1 MPPELTHD
9 IILVFVVIAAAI
21 FLFIVEW
28 LRVDVVAVLIMVAL
42 PILGLVSG
50 SEAFSGFASNA
61 VISIIAVI
69 IIGAGLDHTGVVNRV
84 VGPLVKLAGAR
95 RWRIVGLLSLTIA
108 LISGFMQNIGA
119 AALFLPAVRR
129 ISRKTKTPI
138 SALLMPV
145 GFSAILGGTI
155 TLVGSSPL
163 IMLNDLLDPYKLE
176 RFSLFSPF
184 PIGLALVLAG
194 IVYFIVLGP
203 VLLPADEGPDP
214 GANLFDPLQD
224 YPLVGRLFELWL
236 PHRAGHAPTV
246 ESLCDQ
252 YLVHV
257 VAMGQDGGRSMHL
270 PPDRGDTVQA
280 GSVLAVYG
288 PEEKVREMA
297 VDLGMEIKPALKIF
311 AKHVSGEVAGVV
323 EAIVTPRSEFNGKSL
338 DEIKFR
344 RHHLVTPLAV
354 MREDKIFYNRLPEV
368 VLQTGDAILMHG
380 SWERFQHLRHRRN
393 FIFTHPLNH
402 EIVHPQ
408 KALWAA
414 FWFLLAMGLV
424 FFSGLKLSVCLM
436 AGAMGM
442 VLSRVL
448 SMDEAYRSVDWRT
461 VFLLAGLY
469 PLGIATQNS
478 GAAAW
483 VAHEVLHLAGTPSPM
498 VLYLLVGILS
508 TLFTLVISN
517 VGAVVLLVPLVVN
530 LAESAGADPRLAA
543 LMVGL
548 ATSNSFVLP
557 THQVN
562 ALYMGPG
569 HYTSADF
576 MKVGGGMTVIFL
588 AVTMLM
594 LGLFYG

>member
-1 MPPELTHD
+1 MPAELTND
-9 IILVFVVIAAAI
+9 MILVFAVIAAAI
-21 FLFIVEW
+21 ILFIVEW
-28 LRVDVVAVLIMVAL
+28 IRVDVVAVLIMVAL
-42 PILGLVSG
+42 PLLGLVSG
-50 SEAFSGFASNA
+50 GQAFSGFASNA

-69 IIGAGLDHTGVVNRV
+69 IIGSGLDHTGVVNRV
-84 VGPLVKLAGAR
+84 VGPVVRLAGAR

-163 IMLNDLLDPYKLE
+163 IMLNDLLEPYRLKP
-176 RFSLFSPF
+176 FSLFAPF
-184 PIGLALVLAG
+184 PIGLALVLSG
-194 IVYFIVLGP
+194 IAYFVLLGP
-203 VLLPADEGPDP
+203 SLLPAKEDADEAADM
-214 GANLFDPLQD
+214 FDPLQD
-224 YPLVGRLFELWL
+224 YPLVGRLFELRL
-236 PHRAGHAPTV
+236 PHEAALAPTV
-246 ESLCDQ
+246 DSLCDD

-257 VAMGQDGGRSMHL
+257 VALSRDEGRSFHL
-270 PPDRGDTVQA
+270 PPDRSDTVHG

-297 VDLGMEIKPALKIF
+297 VDFGMEIRPQLQVF
-311 AKHVSGEVAGVV
+311 APHLSGDVAGVV

-338 DEIKFR
+338 ADIKFR

-354 MREDKIFYNRLPEV
+354 MREDKVFYNQLLDR
-368 VLQTGDAILMHG
+368 VLQTGDAVLMHG
-380 SWERFQHLRHRRN
+380 PWERFQHLRHQRH
-393 FIFTHPLNH
+393 FIFTHPLDH
-402 EIVHPQ
+402 EIIHPQ
-408 KALWAA
+408 KAVWAA
-414 FWFLLAMGLV
+414 ICFLLAMGLV

-436 AGAMGM
+436 VGALGM
-442 VLSRVL
+442 VLTKVMT
-448 SMDEAYRSVDWRT
+448 MDEAYRSVDWRT

-469 PLGIATQNS
+469 PLGIATQET

-483 VAHEVLHLAGTPSPM
+483 LAHEVLKLAGNPSPM

-508 TLFTLVISN
+508 TAFTLVISN

-530 LAESAGADPRLAA
+530 LATSAGADPRVAA

-569 HYTSADF
+569 HYTSSDYI
-576 MKVGGGMTVIFL
+576 KVGGGMTVIFL

-594 LGLFYG
+594 LGIFYG